1 MTIYLD
7 CEWTID
13 QNIFLIGYAYADGRA
28 GALHGSRL
36 TKRSFERLLDGME
49 HIIVYGP
56 DIAYLE
62 KFFNIE
68 LRQDYI
74 CINALKLFRQTLP
87 GLPSY
92 KLAFVETLFAVGRQK
107 RKYKTSVF
115 TIWRDWYD
123 PEKRKHVILYNRE
136 DVVNL
141 RRLFRI
147 IVTRYSIT
155 DELILECRL
164 V

>member
-13 QNIFLIGYAYADGRA
+13 QDIFLIGYIYSNGRV
-28 GALHGSRL
+28 GSL
-36 TKRSFERLLDGME
+36 YDSKLSKKSFMRLLEGIDY
-49 HIIVYGP
+49 IIVYGP

-62 KFFNIE
+62 KYFDIE
-68 LRQDYI
+68 LRQEFV
-74 CINALKLFRQTLP
+74 CINALKLFRKTLI

-92 KLAFVETLFAVGRQK
+92 RLSYIEELYSIIRKK

-115 TIWRDWYD
+115 TIWRDWFNL
-123 PEKRKHVILYNRE
+123 EKRKHVIIYNQE

-141 RRLFRI
+141 LKLFRI
-147 IVTRYSIT
+147 ISDRFKLT
-155 DELILECRL
+155 DDQIMTCRL

>member
-13 QNIFLIGYAYADGRA
+13 QDIFLIGYAYADGSV
-28 GALHGSRL
+28 GALYESKLSKTG
-36 TKRSFERLLDGME
+36 FMRLLEGVDY
-49 HIIVYGP
+49 IIVYGP

-62 KFFNIE
+62 KYFEID
-68 LRQDYI
+68 LREDFI
-74 CINALKLFRQTLP
+74 CINALKLFRKTLP

-92 KLAFVETLFAVGRQK
+92 RLSYIEELYSIIRNK

-115 TIWRDWYD
+115 TIWRDWFNL
-123 PEKRKHVILYNRE
+123 EKRKHVIIYNQE

-141 RRLFRI
+141 LKLFRI
-147 IVTRYSIT
+147 ISDRFKLT
-155 DELILECRL
+155 DDQIMTCRL

>member
-13 QNIFLIGYAYADGRA
+13 QDIFLIGYIYSNGRV
-28 GALHGSRL
+28 GSL
-36 TKRSFERLLDGME
+36 YDSKLSKRSFMRLLEGVDF
-49 HIIVYGP
+49 IIVYGP

-62 KFFNIE
+62 KYFDID
-68 LRQDYI
+68 LRQEFI
-74 CINALKLFRQTLP
+74 CINALKLFRKTII

-92 KLAFVETLFAVGRQK
+92 RLSYIEELYSIIRKK

-115 TIWRDWYD
+115 TIWHDWSN
-123 PEKRKHVILYNRE
+123 PAKRYHVIIYNQE
-136 DVVNL
+136 DVINL
-141 RRLFRI
+141 MKLFRI
-147 IVTRYSIT
+147 ISNEYRLT
-155 DELILECRL
+155 DEIILTCRL